1 MTRPCRDLKPDGGG
15 SYEGRSYSNI
25 TRLDKMTQTEI
36 SSETVRPMATASR
49 SSASEPASAPISL
62 PTQLQIARSAVR
74 NWEAGWTR
82 PDPEYLYQMF
92 TILNV
97 EPNEFFGITGIGSLL
112 TLDERQLI
120 DNYRALD
127 DAGKEDLTTIAEAL
141 VDKSHVRV
149 LKRVYDKETPM
160 LDMSR
165 AIAAGDGADWEDYPE
180 KEYVL
185 LHDSPQVARADE
197 IFHVNGDSMEP
208 QFYDGDHVLVEYC
221 TPDGLRPGDIGV
233 FQVPGHGA
241 VIKQVACDR
250 LHSLNPKFDDI
261 IPDEDGAMAIGRVL
275 CVVTK
280 DMVPTAEERALYAEA
295 EELFGKKE

>member
-1 MTRPCRDLKPDGGG
+1 MK
-15 SYEGRSYSNI
+15 GRTYSNI
-25 TRLDKMTQTEI
+25 AGLEKMTATEI
-36 SSETVRPMATASR
+36 KQRNRETYGNSIKKFRVRAGI
-49 SSASEPASAPISL
+49 SADQLADI
-62 PTQLQIARSAVR
+62 LQIARSSVR
-74 NWEAGWTR
+74 NWEAGITR
-82 PDPEYLYQMF
+82 PDPEYLYRMF
-92 TILNV
+92 TILDV
-97 EPNEFFGITGIGSLL
+97 EPNEFFGIGGVGSLL

-127 DAGKEDLTTIAEAL
+127 DAGKEDLTTIAETL

-149 LKRVYDKETPM
+149 LKRAYDRETPM

-221 TPDGLRPGDIGV
+221 TPDDLRPGDIGV

-261 IPDEDGAMAIGRVL
+261 IPDEDGATAIGRVL

-280 DMVPTAEERALYAEA
+280 DMVPTPEERALYAEA
-295 EELFGKKE
+295 EELFGRKE

>member
-1 MTRPCRDLKPDGGG
+1 MK
-15 SYEGRSYSNI
+15 GRSYSNI

-36 SSETVRPMATASR
+36 RQRNRETYGNSIKKFRVRAGI
-49 SSASEPASAPISL
+49 SADQLAD
-62 PTQLQIARSAVR
+62 TLQIARSAVR

-82 PDPEYLYQMF
+82 PDPEYLYRMF

-127 DAGKEDLTTIAEAL
+127 EAGKEDLTSIAETL
-141 VDKSHVRV
+141 VDKSHVRA